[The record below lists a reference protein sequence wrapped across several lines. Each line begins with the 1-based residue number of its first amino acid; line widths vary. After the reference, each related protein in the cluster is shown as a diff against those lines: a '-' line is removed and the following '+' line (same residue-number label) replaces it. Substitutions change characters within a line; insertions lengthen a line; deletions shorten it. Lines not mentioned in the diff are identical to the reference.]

1 MREEERERIERK
13 HKEGRQNKRGR
24 RSVRGRK
31 ETSCTWRQIGK
42 AATVLWILSSVQQV
56 ATLKMSGRMFSI
68 TLFPLVLS
76 IVIASK
82 LLLLVSVYEDV
93 VTDWSMLI
101 KCKYCITIVC

>member
-82 LLLLVSVYEDV
+82 LLLLVSVYEDA